1 MEEEIDLQKIKSFL
15 SRGDDKTHYTKRQA
29 HLLYGW
35 RWNTILLYNGAVRK
49 FLKFVREETEEKDFE
64 LPASTE
70 MIYDFCIWAGR
81 TRSGPTREDV
91 LSVTVSK
98 YLHGIKAWHLY
109 HFEDYP
115 AVNDGVIKQL
125 LTASKRIDASL
136 PKKDG
141 KKPVLL
147 KHLVHLAIELSK
159 GGEKDLAVLDTVL
172 IAFWGVARLG
182 ELSGDKQDSSEII
195 KREDI
200 RLVLSERREA
210 VITLRGAKT
219 ASAGQTQTLQVR
231 ELNHLLCPLAA
242 LDRRLARAGSPKDP
256 LFGYR
261 ENGMNS
267 ALSKQTII
275 TTCRKCWEDAGYEGL
290 TGHSFRVGGA
300 SFRYALGVSVEDI
313 CTIGRWKSRAYRL
326 YIKVYSKK
334 DQSDT
339 LKLLNELESNRL
351 H

>member
-1 MEEEIDLQKIKSFL
+1 MDLQKIKTFL
-15 SRGDDKTHYTKRQA
+15 SRGDNKTHYTKRQA

-35 RWNTILLYNGAVRK
+35 RWNTILLYNGAVKK
-49 FLKFVREETEEKDFE
+49 FLKFIGERTENVFE
-64 LPASTE
+64 LPASKDD
-70 MIYDFCIWAGR
+70 IYDFCVWAGR
-81 TRSGPTREDV
+81 TRNGPTREDV

-125 LTASKRIDASL
+125 LTASKRVDASL
-136 PKKDG
+136 PKRDG

-147 KHLVHLAIELSK
+147 KHLIHLAIELSK
-159 GGEKDLAVLDTVL
+159 GGEKELAVLDTVL

-182 ELSGDKQDSSEII
+182 ELSGDKQDQSEII

-200 RLVLSERREA
+200 KLVLNNRREA

-219 ASAGQTQTLQVR
+219 ANAGETQTLQVR

-242 LDRRLARAGSPKDP
+242 LDRRLRKDGLPEDP
-256 LFGYR
+256 LFGYQER
-261 ENGMNS
+261 GETTI
-267 ALSKQTII
+267 LTKQSII
-275 TTCRKCWEDAGYEGL
+275 TTCQKCWEEAGYKGL
-290 TGHSFRVGGA
+290 TGHSFRVRGA

-313 CTIGRWKSRAYRL
+313 CAIGRWKSKAYRL
-326 YIKVYSKK
+326 YIKAYSKK